1 MIYDGC
7 GGDCT
12 SMWESYHSLSMVK
25 KGPPQEFL
33 IGSVRDY
40 EDFYS
45 WDGSFYSTLKERVE
59 KAMPKSKRQ
68 NDWKLIL
75 KGISFTIA
83 HICAVIYFVKEY
95 NLLGAILYSITA
107 AQMNVNVMHDGNHM
121 AFTSNKTIS
130 QIAGYMLDLT
140 FSTSVVYRRSHNF
153 GHHGCVNHYELD
165 RAFDTTF
172 PIFRLHKMQPKC
184 SFHKYQH
191 IYCWLL
197 YGMVNFGMILYI
209 QP

>member
-140 FSTSVVYRRSHNF
+140 FSTSVVYR
-153 GHHGCVNHYELD
+153 
-165 RAFDTTF
+165 
-172 PIFRLHKMQPKC
+172 
-184 SFHKYQH
+184 QH
-191 IYCWLL
+191 ILL
-197 YGMVNFGMILYI
+197 VVIWNGEFWYDSIYTTLMLILR
-209 QP
+209 